1 MQWGIH
7 EGPPVVEQWCNV
19 SCVVVARW
27 GVVADGRLHLV
38 DKSFG
43 CLRDLLQPGFHC
55 VRVNS
60 LHGVHNVVF
69 QVQGQFIEL
78 DHYQSSDCL
87 MKGVFF

>member
-7 EGPPVVEQWCNV
+7 EGPPIVEQWYNV

-27 GVVADGRLHLV
+27 GVVTDGHLHLV

-43 CLRDLLQPGFHC
+43 CLGDLLQPGFWH
-55 VRVNS
+55 VRVDS
-60 LHGVHNVVF
+60 LHGIRNVVF

-78 DHYQSSDCL
+78 DHYQFSDCL